1 MFFKHVNIVFCAD
14 RNVLQGL
21 HVAAYSILDHINPDS
36 GVTRIAIL
44 SDDLDDED
52 MRCLH
57 NTLSATKN
65 EFTLVSHRVEA
76 SQFAKL
82 PRLNGSVATYYR
94 LAAAHILD
102 VDRFLYLDVDTLCD
116 LDVSL
121 LFGFDMKA
129 SPAAMVPEAP
139 LSASVDRHVAHVL
152 GNNHDAPYFNAGVI
166 LVNVEAWRREMI
178 TERAMEY
185 LKNHPARF
193 WDQSALN
200 VVLHGKVL
208 PLDER
213 YNTIANMRKNWPLLT
228 GTYGSNDRLVHFVD
242 YPKPWGFLCEF
253 LHPHNR
259 LWQSVLRETELK
271 DARSWNDSPSRVIPT
286 TFRQYNQYI
295 KTIKDSLLFSLY
307 QHGFNY
313 SVKGVA

>member
-1 MFFKHVNIVFCAD
+1 MNIVFCAD

-21 HVAAYSILDHINPDS
+21 HVAAYSVLNHINPDS
-36 GVTRIAIL
+36 GETRISIL
-44 SDDLDDED
+44 SDDLDDVD
-52 MRCLH
+52 MKRLH
-57 NTLSATKN
+57 DTLSATKN
-65 EFTLVSHRVEA
+65 EFSLVSHRVEA
-76 SQFAKL
+76 SRFAEY

-116 LDVSL
+116 LDVSV
-121 LFGFDMKA
+121 LFGLDMKD
-129 SPAAMVPEAP
+129 SPAAMVTEAP
-139 LSASVDRHVAHVL
+139 LSTSVDRHVAQVL
-152 GNNHDAPYFNAGVI
+152 GNSHDAPYFNAGVI

-185 LKNHPARF
+185 LTKHPAHF

-208 PLDER
+208 PLEER

-228 GTYGSNDRLVHFVD
+228 GPYGSNERLIHFVD

-253 LHPHNR
+253 LHPHCR
-259 LWQSVLRETELK
+259 LWKSVLRKTELN
-271 DARSWNDSPSRVIPT
+271 DSRSWNDSPSRVIPT
-286 TFRQYNQYI
+286 TFKQYNQYV
-295 KTIKDSLLFSLY
+295 KAIKDSLLFSCY

-313 SVKGVA
+313 LVKGVV

>member
-1 MFFKHVNIVFCAD
+1 MNIVFSAD

-21 HVAAYSILDHINPDS
+21 HVAAYSMLDHINPDS
-36 GVTRIAIL
+36 GKARISIL
-44 SDDLDDED
+44 SNDLDDVD
-52 MRCLH
+52 MKRLH
-57 NTLSATKN
+57 DTLSATKN
-65 EFTLVSHRVEA
+65 EFSLVSHPVEA
-76 SQFAKL
+76 SRFAEY

-116 LDVSL
+116 LDVGV
-121 LFGFDMKA
+121 LFGLDMKA

-139 LSASVDRHVAHVL
+139 LSASVDRHVAKVL
-152 GNNHDAPYFNAGVI
+152 GNSHDAPYFNAGVI
-166 LVNVEAWRREMI
+166 LVNVEAWRRERI

-185 LKNHPARF
+185 LTNHPARF

-213 YNTIANMRKNWPLLT
+213 YNTIANMRKNWPLLA
-228 GTYGSNDRLVHFVD
+228 GTYGSNERLIHFVD
-242 YPKPWGFLCEF
+242 YPKPWDFLCEF

-259 LWQSVLRETELK
+259 LWQSVLRKTELK
-271 DARSWNDSPSRVIPT
+271 DSRSWNDSPSRVIPT
-286 TFRQYNQYI
+286 TCKQYNQYG
-295 KTIKDSLLFSLY
+295 KSIKDSLLFSFY

-313 SVKGVA
+313 PVKGVA

>member
-1 MFFKHVNIVFCAD
+1 
-14 RNVLQGL
+14 
-21 HVAAYSILDHINPDS
+21 VAAYSVLNHINPDS
-36 GVTRIAIL
+36 GETRISIL
-44 SDDLDDED
+44 SDDLDDVD
-52 MRCLH
+52 MKRLH
-57 NTLSATKN
+57 DTLSATKN
-65 EFTLVSHRVEA
+65 EFSLVSHRVEA
-76 SQFAKL
+76 SRFAEY

-116 LDVSL
+116 LDVSV
-121 LFGFDMKA
+121 LFGLDMKD
-129 SPAAMVPEAP
+129 SPAAMVTEAP
-139 LSASVDRHVAHVL
+139 LSTSVDRHVAQVL
-152 GNNHDAPYFNAGVI
+152 GNSHDAPYFNAGVI

-185 LKNHPARF
+185 LTKHPAHF

-208 PLDER
+208 PLEER

-228 GTYGSNDRLVHFVD
+228 GPYGSNERLIHFVD

-253 LHPHNR
+253 LHPHCR
-259 LWQSVLRETELK
+259 LWKSVLRKTELK
-271 DARSWNDSPSRVIPT
+271 DSRSWNDSPSRVIPT
-286 TFRQYNQYI
+286 TSKQYNQYV
-295 KTIKDSLLFSLY
+295 KAIKDSLLFSCY

-313 SVKGVA
+313 LVKGVV

>member
-1 MFFKHVNIVFCAD
+1 MNIVFCAD

-21 HVAAYSILDHINPDS
+21 HVAAYSVLNHINPDS
-36 GVTRIAIL
+36 GETRISIL
-44 SDDLDDED
+44 SDDLDDVD
-52 MRCLH
+52 MKRLH
-57 NTLSATKN
+57 DTLSATKN
-65 EFTLVSHRVEA
+65 EFSLVSHRVEA
-76 SQFAKL
+76 SRFAEY

-116 LDVSL
+116 LDVSV
-121 LFGFDMKA
+121 LFGLDMKD
-129 SPAAMVPEAP
+129 SPAAMVTEAP
-139 LSASVDRHVAHVL
+139 LSTSVDRHVAQVL
-152 GNNHDAPYFNAGVI
+152 GNSHDAPYFNAGVI

-185 LKNHPARF
+185 LTKHPAHF

-208 PLDER
+208 PLEER

-228 GTYGSNDRLVHFVD
+228 GPYGSNERLIHFVD

-253 LHPHNR
+253 LHPHCR
-259 LWQSVLRETELK
+259 LWKSVLRKTELK
-271 DARSWNDSPSRVIPT
+271 DSRSWNDSPSRVIPT
-286 TFRQYNQYI
+286 TSKQYNQYV
-295 KTIKDSLLFSLY
+295 KAIKDSLLFSCY

-313 SVKGVA
+313 LVKGVV